1 METVPHRIERTD
13 GAGASGV
20 RGLGELLRELAH
32 GGASL
37 VRHEVALAR
46 LEATRAVRG
55 AGVGTVWAGAGGV
68 LLLLGTLA
76 LLTGVIILAGDQWLA
91 DRFWLAALI
100 VLVLAGIAA
109 AVLARLGLRRLQ
121 PSNITPDQT
130 VATLKEDKEWLKRQL
145 TSGATSS

>member
-13 GAGASGV
+13 GARASSL

-37 VRHEVALAR
+37 VRNEVALAR
-46 LEATRAVRG
+46 LEAARAVRG
-55 AGVGTVWAGAGGV
+55 AGVGTAWAGAGGV

-76 LLTGVIILAGDQWLA
+76 LLTGVIVLAGDQWLA

-109 AVLARLGLRRLQ
+109 AVLARIGLRRLQ
-121 PSNITPDQT
+121 PRNLTPDQT

-145 TSGATSS
+145 TSGATSN